1 MEIFYDAVEILGMI
15 VEFFGL
21 ILFGIAAGWFTIS
34 LAKGADQPWQLKGI
48 VYSVFLVFIALVGRT
63 LTRGA
68 FGSLLLG
75 AAGAM
80 IFWGLIKD
88 REKPAKKK

>member
-1 MEIFYDAVEILGMI
+1 MDVFYEVIGIAGMI
-15 VEFFGL
+15 VQFLGL
-21 ILFGIAAGWFTIS
+21 ILFGIAAGWFTVS
-34 LAKGADQPWQLKGI
+34 LVKGADQPWQLKSI
-48 VYSVFLVFIALVGRT
+48 VYSVFLVFMALMGNV
-63 LTRGA
+63 LTPGA

-80 IFWGLIKD
+80 IFWGIIKD

>member
-1 MEIFYDAVEILGMI
+1 MEVFYEVIEIVGMAVQFL
-15 VEFFGL
+15 GL
-21 ILFGIAAGWFTIS
+21 ILFGLAVGWFTIS
-34 LAKGADQPWQLKGI
+34 QTKGADQPWQLKSI
-48 VYSVFLVFIALVGRT
+48 VYSVFLVFVALMGNA
-63 LTRGA
+63 LTPGA

-75 AAGAM
+75 AAGAL

>member
-1 MEIFYDAVEILGMI
+1 MDVFYQVIEVLGMI
-15 VEFFGL
+15 VQFLGL
-21 ILFGIAAGWFTIS
+21 VLFGVAAGWFTIS
-34 LAKGADQPWQLKGI
+34 LTKGADQPWQLKSI
-48 VYSVFLVFIALVGRT
+48 VYSVFLVFIALLGRS
-63 LTRGA
+63 LTAGA

-75 AAGAM
+75 AAGAI

>member
-1 MEIFYDAVEILGMI
+1 MDVFYDVIGIVGMI
-15 VEFFGL
+15 VQFLGL
-21 ILFGIAAGWFTIS
+21 ILFGIAAGWFTVY
-34 LAKGADQPWQLKGI
+34 LAKGNDQSWQLKSI
-48 VYSVFLVFIALVGRT
+48 VYSVFLVFIALMGYF
-63 LTRGA
+63 LTPGA

-80 IFWGLIKD
+80 MFWGVIKV

>member
-1 MEIFYDAVEILGMI
+1 MDVFYEVIEILGM
-15 VEFFGL
+15 VVQFLGL
-21 ILFGIAAGWFTIS
+21 ILFGIAAGWFTIN
-34 LAKGADQPWQLKGI
+34 LAKGADQPWQLKSI
-48 VYSVFLVFIALVGRT
+48 VYSVFLIFIAMVGRF
-63 LTRGA
+63 LTAGA

-80 IFWGLIKD
+80 IFWGLVKD

>member
-1 MEIFYDAVEILGMI
+1 MELFYEIIEILGM
-15 VEFFGL
+15 VVQFLGL
-21 ILFGIAAGWFTIS
+21 VLFGIAAGWFTIF
-34 LAKGADQPWQLKGI
+34 LAKDADQPWQLKGI
-48 VYSVFLVFIALVGRT
+48 VYSVFLVFVALLGRS
-63 LTRGA
+63 LTAGA

-80 IFWGLIKD
+80 IFWGLFKD